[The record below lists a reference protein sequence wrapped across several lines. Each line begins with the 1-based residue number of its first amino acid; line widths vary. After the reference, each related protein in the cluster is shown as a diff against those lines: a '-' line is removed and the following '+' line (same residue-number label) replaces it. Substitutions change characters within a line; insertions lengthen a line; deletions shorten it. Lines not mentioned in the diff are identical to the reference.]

1 MINSSKFMVKNI
13 TIKSKR
19 VFGASFSSAK
29 TSKRIKQAL
38 FMAFRY
44 ALIICLS
51 YMILYPILQMIST
64 AIKHPYEIGSMS
76 SVWIPQKFTLDNIKI
91 AAIISDYPQNLLYTF
106 GCTFVIMLLQVTNAA
121 FAGYSFARLKF
132 KGSNLLLGVVILTII
147 VPPAS
152 LMLPQYIY
160 FRNFDIFGI
169 FTLITG
175 HKLNLLGKPAS
186 IFILAALGQGLSSGL
201 FVYIFRQFFRGLP
214 KELEEAAYVDGAGYL
229 RIFLRIVLPVSK
241 PGIVT
246 VGVLSFIWNWNDTY
260 FPGLFNPT
268 SRYLRIRLSEL
279 SAPSG
284 GTSNVQ
290 LAIGNHISEIPAT
303 LARLTSQPYD
313 AMILTVCT
321 LLTILPL
328 VIFFF
333 IVQKQFVEGVERSGI
348 TG

>member
-1 MINSSKFMVKNI
+1 MINSSKLKG
-13 TIKSKR
+13 K
-19 VFGASFSSAK
+19 GAVRTNKGEVRGRLSSAK
-29 TSKRIKQAL
+29 VRKRIKQIL
-38 FMAFRY
+38 LLAFRY

-64 AIKHPYEIGSMS
+64 AIKHPHEIGSMS
-76 SVWIPQKFTLDNIKI
+76 SIWIPQRFTLDNIRV
-91 AAIISDYPQNLLYTF
+91 AATILDYPRNLLYTF
-106 GCTFVIMLLQVTNAA
+106 GCTFAIMLLQIMNAA
-121 FAGYSFARLKF
+121 LAGYSFARLKF
-132 KGSNLLLGVVILTII
+132 KGSNLLLGLVIFTII

-152 LMLPQYIY
+152 LMLPQYVF
-160 FRNFDIFGI
+160 FRNFDILGI
-169 FTLITG
+169 FSLITG
-175 HKLNLLGKPAS
+175 DKLNLLGKPVS

-201 FVYIFRQFFRGLP
+201 FVFIFCQFFRGLP

-229 RIFLRIVLPVSK
+229 RIFRSIVLPASK
-241 PGIVT
+241 PGIVS

-268 SRYLRIRLSEL
+268 NRYFRLRLSEL

-290 LAIGNHISEIPAT
+290 LAIGNNISKIPPT
-303 LARLTSQPYD
+303 IARLTSQPYD
-313 AMILTVCT
+313 ALIITVCT

-328 VIFFF
+328 IILFF

>member
-1 MINSSKFMVKNI
+1 MINSLKIMTKGI
-13 TIKSKR
+13 IKKSKGEALAR
-19 VFGASFSSAK
+19 FSSAK
-29 TSKRIKQAL
+29 LHKRVKQIL
-38 FMAFRY
+38 IFAFRY

-51 YMILYPILQMIST
+51 YMILYPILQMIAT
-64 AIKHPYEIGSMS
+64 AVKHPYEIGSLS
-76 SVWIPQKFTLDNIKI
+76 SIWIPQRFTLDNIKV
-91 AAIISDYPQNLLYTF
+91 AAIIMDYPKDLLYTF
-106 GCTFVIMLLQVTNAA
+106 GCTFAVMLLQIINAA
-121 FAGYSFARLKF
+121 FAGYAFARLKF
-132 KGSNLLLGVVILTII
+132 KGINLLLALVILTII

-152 LMLPQYIY
+152 LMLPQYTY

-169 FTLITG
+169 FSLITG
-175 HKLNLLGKPAS
+175 HKLNLLGKPVS

-201 FVYIFRQFFRGLP
+201 FIYIFRQFFRGLP

-268 SRYLRIRLSEL
+268 NSYLRIRLSEL

-290 LAIGNHISEIPAT
+290 LAIGNHISQIPAT
-303 LARLTSQPYD
+303 IARLTSQPYD
-313 AMILTVCT
+313 ALILTVCT

-328 VIFFF
+328 IIFFF